1 MPPARKRGS
10 QEQERQ
16 LQAYTACRCRG
27 GCRRRQMTTTS
38 LHGLSSFVALNKRK
52 GSTLSRNCKRG
63 GGLSSSL
70 WWVQTEAD
78 DDDEPTWLVVVRC
91 LKKKEK
97 DPPRLA
103 IASEGVGYCRRCG
116 GCRRRQMTTTSL
128 HGSLSFVALNKRK
141 GSTPSRN
148 CKRGGGLSSSL
159 WWVQTEADD
168 DDEPTW
174 LVVVRCLKKKEKDLP
189 RLAIA
194 SEGVGYCRCRG
205 CRRRQM
211 MTTSLHG
218 SSSFIA
224 LKKRNKKPTLSRNC
238 KRGGGLLSLSWVQT
252 EADDDDEPTWLVVV
266 RCLKEKEQETHPVSQ
281 LQARGWVFVICIAL
295 SLSVISNLS

>member
-1 MPPARKRGS
+1 MPRHRLFP
-10 QEQERQ
+10 
-16 LQAYTACRCRG
+16 
-27 GCRRRQMTTTS
+27 
-38 LHGLSSFVALNKRK
+38 
-52 GSTLSRNCKRG
+52 
-63 GGLSSSL
+63 
-70 WWVQTEAD
+70 
-78 DDDEPTWLVVVRC
+78 
-91 LKKKEK
+91 KKKEQA
-97 DPPRLA
+97 PPRLA
-103 IASEGVGYCRRCG
+103 IASEGVGYRRRCG

-174 LVVVRCLKKKEKDLP
+174 LVVVRCLKKKKKDPP

-205 CRRRQM
+205 CRWRQM
-211 MTTSLHG
+211 TTTSLHG

-224 LKKRNKKPTLSRNC
+224 LKKRNKKPTPSRNC
-238 KRGGGLLSLSWVQT
+238 KRGGGGVWVGRNPPRLAVACKGVGFCHLYCT
-252 EADDDDEPTWLVVV
+252 VI
-266 RCLKEKEQETHPVSQ
+266 VSNQ
-281 LQARGWVFVICIAL
+281 
-295 SLSVISNLS
+295 